1 MYGLGTIVCGMCTH
15 LVLLYVVC
23 VLTWY
28 YCNSVYVLFFV
39 LGVLYYDI
47 QILILVNKV
56 SVLFCY
62 VTCTY
67 LVLLQWVYVRT

>member
-1 MYGLGTIVCGMCTH
+1 MYALGTIVMGICTH
-15 LVLLYVVC
+15 LVLLYGVYVR
-23 VLTWY
+23 TWY
-28 YCNSVYVLFFV
+28 YCNSVYVLLF
-39 LGVLYYDI
+39 GVLYYDI
-47 QILILVNKV
+47 QMLILVNKV